1 VVRPMLERFGFL
13 PATMPIRQL
22 ASRAPWYPAPLLDA
36 WESGRQRGRGDLA
49 RRRERVQPRA
59 RAPPPQVAPDR
70 WPPLSSAAWR
80 APLASARA
88 AAAVKSRVTRH
99 SEDLQRRALLP
110 RGLVW
115 GQEGREKHPVLYRRE
130 RGGGRKRA
138 ESRLERRH
146 PPLLGVRRRARP
158 LPSHSKRTKRLRRA
172 YSSPSS
178 PSPKITPTESSALL
192 QQGNL

>member
-1 VVRPMLERFGFL
+1 
-13 PATMPIRQL
+13 MPIRQL
-22 ASRAPWYPAPLLDA
+22 AKFLGPLACRAPWYPAPLLDA
-36 WESGRQRGRGDLA
+36 GESGRQRGRGDLA

-110 RGLVW
+110 RGLVRD
-115 GQEGREKHPVLYRRE
+115 QEGREKHPVLYRRE

-158 LPSHSKRTKRLRRA
+158 LPCHSKRTKRLRRA